1 MRVDY
6 QDEFFRLKSAL
17 FDLHGECVSNSEL
30 SAEFAFPNN
39 WKLRFDGERYG
50 PGTFLYFV
58 EPDRGREFHVW
69 LLMLVFNDLWGKACG
84 VLNFSGQL
92 EFIRKES
99 VAIFEKVALYEGRY
113 DEINKVF

>member
-1 MRVDY
+1 
-6 QDEFFRLKSAL
+6 
-17 FDLHGECVSNSEL
+17 
-30 SAEFAFPNN
+30 
-39 WKLRFDGERYG
+39 
-50 PGTFLYFV
+50 
-58 EPDRGREFHVW
+58 
-69 LLMLVFNDLWGKACG
+69 MLVFNDLWGKACG